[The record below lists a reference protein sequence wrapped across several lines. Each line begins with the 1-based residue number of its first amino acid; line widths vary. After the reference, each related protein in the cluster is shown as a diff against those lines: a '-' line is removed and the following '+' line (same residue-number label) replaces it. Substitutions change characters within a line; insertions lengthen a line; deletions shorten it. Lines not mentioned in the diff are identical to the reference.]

1 MSGTTVEGVQE
12 VSPARSGSVLS
23 GEARSALVHRQSLH
37 IGSLVFE
44 LALVVGLGLSL
55 MALGVLIWKM
65 IVDAWPVVSGRPAEF
80 LTTGL
85 ASNPAEA
92 GVWQGIKGT
101 LMLAMIVAVTAFP
114 LGVGAAIY
122 LEEYT
127 SRRSRLTRFVETNVR
142 NLAGVPSIV
151 YGLLGLALFV
161 RSLGDGGTGGLTG
174 GRTVISGGLTLA
186 VLVLPIVIITAQE
199 AIRAVPSDIRE
210 AALALGATKWE
221 VVRHQ
226 VFPSAV
232 PGILTGTVLALARAA
247 GEAAPLVV
255 VGAVSGVFF
264 VGADGFWEQITSGRF
279 TAMPMVIF
287 AWARLPASRGWHD
300 LAAAAGLVLLVMV
313 LLMNGLAIYLRNRYE
328 RRW

>member
-1 MSGTTVEGVQE
+1 MGETTLDRAGPSRVEGAGG
-12 VSPARSGSVLS
+12 VSRHGRDLALLRSRGV
-23 GEARSALVHRQSLH
+23 H
-37 IGSLVFE
+37 IGSVAFE
-44 LALVVGLGLSL
+44 LALVVSLALSVL
-55 MALGVLIWKM
+55 TLGVLIWVM
-65 IVDAWPVVSGRPAEF
+65 LQDAWPVLSTRPGRF
-80 LTTGL
+80 LTSGL
-85 ASNPAEA
+85 ASDPDKA
-92 GVWQGIKGT
+92 GVWQGVKGT
-101 LMLAMIVAVTAFP
+101 LMLAFIVASTAFP
-114 LGVGAAIY
+114 LGVASAIY

-127 SRRSRLTRFVETNVR
+127 SRRSRIARLVETNVR

-151 YGLLGLALFV
+151 YGLLGLAVFV
-161 RSLGDGGTGGLTG
+161 RALGDGGTGGMTG

-199 AIRAVPSDIRE
+199 SIRAVPSEIRE

-221 VVRHQ
+221 MVRHQ
-226 VFPSAV
+226 VMPAAL
-232 PGILTGTVLALARAA
+232 PGILTGTVLSLARAA

-287 AWARLPASRGWHD
+287 SWARLPASRGWNE

-313 LLMNGLAIYLRNRYE
+313 LLMNGLAIYLRNRYK
-328 RRW
+328 RSW